1 MTSKADF
8 TEDEWV
14 KLYRAPMVAGL
25 GVSLADPGG
34 PIEITK
40 EAMAAMR
47 TAAAPTTEQGLVVDL
62 AEGLKVVLEERQNP
76 VADLKPQAGTDP
88 REMVFEELQEA
99 NRIITEK
106 ATSEEASNY
115 RSWVLESARNA
126 ADAAKEGGFFGM
138 GAEIVSE
145 REQQVLAR
153 LEEML
158 GAGPD

>member
-1 MTSKADF
+1 MTVKDDF

-14 KLYRAPMVAGL
+14 KLYRAPIVAGL
-25 GVSLADPGG
+25 GISLADPGG

-76 VADLKPQAGTDP
+76 VADLKAQAGADP
-88 REMVFEELQEA
+88 REMVFDELREA

-106 ATSEEASNY
+106 ATTEEASNY

-138 GAEIVSE
+138 GAEVVSE
-145 REQQVLAR
+145 REREVLAR

-158 GAGPD
+158 GADAD